1 MKEEPSRANCRLCK
15 SNKETIQHIIAA
27 CPRLSVSMYLPWRH
41 NKVANVVYQSV
52 HPKAEEGIRQP
63 ITECYTNDDAE
74 IWWDT
79 KIKTLMKLE
88 HDRPDIVLWKKK
100 ELKCYIMD
108 ICVCLDVNIDKNIK
122 QKLDS
127 YLPLAAEL
135 KRLYPAYN
143 FEVLPIVIGAT
154 GLITKKVIDVFKT
167 LGIQDVEGTV
177 LRCQRNAL
185 TGTMKIVKSFMQM

>member
-1 MKEEPSRANCRLCK
+1 M
-15 SNKETIQHIIAA
+15 
-27 CPRLSVSMYLPWRH
+27 V
-41 NKVANVVYQSV
+41 
-52 HPKAEEGIRQP
+52 
-63 ITECYTNDDAE
+63 
-74 IWWDT
+74 DT
-79 KIKTLMKLE
+79 KIKTLVKLE